1 MRSPL
6 LGEFM
11 GTMIMIIL
19 GDGVVAG
26 VLLKR
31 SKAENSGWIVITAG
45 WCFAVL
51 CGIFTAILFGSSAA
65 DLNPAFALAG
75 AVQTGAWS
83 TVLPYTLAEVA
94 GAFTGA
100 IFVWLHY
107 WPHWSVS
114 EDSEA
119 KRAIF
124 CTIPAIRNRAANFFS
139 EALATFVLVLSVG
152 ALNSRFDVPNG
163 AAPGLSPY
171 LVSCVVWG
179 IGLGLGGTT
188 GYAVNPARDFGPRL
202 AHSILPIPGKG
213 KSDWSYS
220 PIPILGPAVGALIAG
235 YLLKLISA

>member
-11 GTMIMIIL
+11 GTLVLILL

-51 CGIFTAILFGSSAA
+51 CGIFTAILFGSPAA
-65 DLNPAFALAG
+65 DINPAFALAG

-83 TVLPYTLAEVA
+83 TVLPYTLAEIA
-94 GAFTGA
+94 GAFVGA
-100 IFVWLHY
+100 ALVWIHY
-107 WPHWSVS
+107 WPHWSAG
-114 EDSEA
+114 DDPIA

-124 CTIPAIRNRAANFFS
+124 CTIPAIRNNVANFLS
-139 EALATFVLVLSVG
+139 ELIATFVLVLAVG
-152 ALNSRFDVPNG
+152 ALNSRFAAPNG

-179 IGLGLGGTT
+179 IGLSLGGTT
-188 GYAVNPARDFGPRL
+188 GYAINPARDLGPRL
-202 AHSILPIPGKG
+202 AHSILPIHGKG
-213 KSDWSYS
+213 KSDWSYV
-220 PIPILGPAVGALIAG
+220 PIPILGPFLGALLAG
-235 YLLKLISA
+235 YLLKFISA

>member
-11 GTMIMIIL
+11 GTMVMMIL

-51 CGIFTAILFGSSAA
+51 CGIFTAILFGSKAA
-65 DLNPAFALAG
+65 DINPAFALAG

-83 TVLPYTLAEVA
+83 TVLPYSLAETA
-94 GAFTGA
+94 GAFAGA
-100 IFVWLHY
+100 AIVWIHY
-107 WPHWSVS
+107 WPHWKVT
-114 EDSEA
+114 DDPAA
-119 KRAIF
+119 KHVIF
-124 CTIPAIRNRAANFFS
+124 CTVPAIRNNVANFLS
-139 EALATFVLVLSVG
+139 EFIASFILVLAVG
-152 ALNSRFDVPNG
+152 ALDSKFAVPNG
-163 AAPGLSPY
+163 PVPGFSPY

-188 GYAVNPARDFGPRL
+188 GYAINPARDFGPRL
-202 AHSILPIPGKG
+202 AHWILPIHGKG
-213 KSDWSYS
+213 KTDWSYA
-220 PIPILGPAVGALIAG
+220 PIPILAPAIGGLLAG
-235 YLLKLISA
+235 